1 MRKHSFI
8 FILSLALITSCGSGR
23 SRLESISEDKVAK
36 ELLQGVWL
44 DDESNMPLL
53 RICGDM
59 ITYVDQD
66 ATPVNFKIIRDS
78 IYMLGQDTTA
88 YKIVR
93 QGESVFWLQTDAD
106 ELIKLHLSDSE
117 DDQYAF
123 NHSSEPL
130 ENPIVQKQIQK
141 DSVIIYNNVRYRGY
155 VFINP
160 SKYKVVKT
168 IVDENGIGQE
178 VVFYDNIIH
187 ITVYEG
193 TNELYGKDISKQ
205 LFADYIDNNILAMSL
220 LVNMDFVDVD
230 ADGFHFRAILTVPD
244 STVTHSLNLIISSQG
259 ELTISP
265 IE

>member
-1 MRKHSFI
+1 MRNRSY
-8 FILSLALITSCGSGR
+8 ILILVVALITACRSGG
-23 SRLESISEDKVAK
+23 SRLETMSEDKVAM

-53 RICGDM
+53 RISGNT
-59 ITYVDQD
+59 ITYVDED
-66 ATPVNFKIIRDS
+66 ATPVYFKIIRDS
-78 IYMLGQDTTA
+78 IYLLGQDTTT

-123 NHSSEPL
+123 NQSSEP
-130 ENPIVQKQIQK
+130 EETPIVQKQVQK

-168 IVDENGIGQE
+168 ILDENGIAQE
-178 VVFYDNIIH
+178 VIFYDNIIH

-193 TNELYGKDISKQ
+193 ANELYGKDISKQ
-205 LFADYIDNNILAMSL
+205 MFADYIDKQILAMSL
-220 LVNMDFVDVD
+220 LADMDFMGVDD
-230 ADGFHFRAILTVPD
+230 DGYHYQAKLIVPD
-244 STVTHSLNLIISSQG
+244 SSVTHFMSLIISPQG
-259 ELTISP
+259 DLSISP
-265 IE
+265 KE